1 MTEGLII
8 RSISGLY
15 AVTPD
20 DAPDKTLECRA
31 RGVFRK
37 QNITPLV
44 GDRVRVED
52 GVVWEILPRK
62 NEILRPPAA
71 NLDLALMTV
80 SSVKPSPNTLVL
92 DKLITV
98 CEYKGIEPVILI
110 TKTDLDSGE
119 DFAAIYRKAGFRVLF
134 SGEEQPGREEILA
147 VMAGKTSIF
156 IGNSG
161 VGKSTMMNRLFP
173 ELSLRTA
180 AISDKLGRGRHTTRH
195 VELFPIPGGGYVAD
209 TPGFSTVEL
218 EKYEPI
224 RKEELSRCFREFAPY
239 EGKCRFADCAHLKEK
254 GCAVLEAVKAG
265 EISKSRHVSYLTL
278 YEDAKKIPDWERE
291 EKK

>member
-15 AVTPD
+15 AVIPD
-20 DAPDKTLECRA
+20 DAPEQTLECRA

-52 GVVWEILPRK
+52 GVIWEILPRK

-80 SSVKPSPNTLVL
+80 SSVKPSPNALVL

-110 TKTDLDSGE
+110 TKTDLD
-119 DFAAIYRKAGFRVLF
+119 
-134 SGEEQPGREEILA
+134 
-147 VMAGKTSIF
+147 
-156 IGNSG
+156 
-161 VGKSTMMNRLFP
+161 
-173 ELSLRTA
+173 
-180 AISDKLGRGRHTTRH
+180 
-195 VELFPIPGGGYVAD
+195 GG
-209 TPGFSTVEL
+209 
-218 EKYEPI
+218 
-224 RKEELSRCFREFAPY
+224 
-239 EGKCRFADCAHLKEK
+239 
-254 GCAVLEAVKAG
+254 
-265 EISKSRHVSYLTL
+265 
-278 YEDAKKIPDWERE
+278 
-291 EKK
+291 